1 MGTGRIAVKP
11 GRSLGGRP
19 PKPVED
25 NNWKLAPTAM
35 PTRPGNLPA
44 VAAAEWDRIER
55 YLIALD
61 RVAAIDRQ
69 ALVTYC
75 LEWSKF
81 SRIMSTELAREHIAL
96 FGMGRS
102 SEVIHPLL
110 PPLLRSAKS
119 ILRVAGL
126 FGMTARTRDLESDHG
141 NRKASAL
148 KRLMGNQ
155 RKIAEGRLAPSI
167 LPMLPDFG
175 TADLQP
181 PGWLNDRARE
191 EFDRLGG
198 ELEKLDLFTPL
209 DIVPLSVVSSLFD
222 LYLRAAE
229 QMTDMTV
236 AVVDKTGEEVAYRE
250 HPLWRGMTDIHDVL
264 HIVWKD
270 YGQTPRYRKV
280 FNGERKVEGKEIPL
294 VFKGSFA

>member
-1 MGTGRIAVKP
+1 MGKGRFAVGHNQRP
-11 GRSLGGRP
+11 GRP
-19 PKPVED
+19 PSPVED

-35 PTRPGNLPA
+35 PDIPNLPA
-44 VAAAEWDRIER
+44 PAAREWDRIAR

-61 RVAAIDRQ
+61 RVAAVDRQ
-69 ALVTYC
+69 ALTTYC
-75 LEWSKF
+75 LEWAKF
-81 SRIMSTELAREHIAL
+81 QRIMATELARDHIAL
-96 FGMGRS
+96 FGPGQS
-102 SEVIHPLL
+102 CEVLHPLI
-110 PPLLRSAKS
+110 PPLLRAAKS

-155 RKIAEGRLAPSI
+155 RKIAEGKLAPSI

-175 TADLQP
+175 EADLQP
-181 PGWLNDRARE
+181 PKWLNPRALD
-191 EFDRLGG
+191 EFNRLGS

-209 DIVPLSVVSSLFD
+209 DIAPLVVASSLFD
-222 LYLRAAE
+222 LYLRASE

-236 AVVDKTGEEVAYRE
+236 AVYNKLGEEVAYKE
-250 HPLWRGMTDIHDVL
+250 HPLWKGMTDMQDVL
-264 HIVWKD
+264 HAVWKD
-270 YGQTPRYRKV
+270 YGQTPRYRRV

-294 VFKGSFA
+294 VFKGSFG